1 MPIIRSKAT
10 FLKSKRQ
17 RVDNATRS
25 THNKRMAAVLLDG
38 DDINV
43 AFTLTTGTTM
53 SEFSFYMTK
62 LQAMLGSL
70 IVSGFSATVQS
81 AAFVCQ

>member
-1 MPIIRSKAT
+1 
-10 FLKSKRQ
+10 
-17 RVDNATRS
+17 
-25 THNKRMAAVLLDG
+25 MAAVLLDG

-81 AAFVCQ
+81 AAFVCQWTSIQPFILVNKSMRDYFWVVTFGKV